1 MKKIVFLAIVAFTF
15 NCNAQLDK
23 LIDDWH
29 LAATEANYEA
39 YFGPMDETF
48 VFLGTAPG
56 ERWEKE
62 AFSAFSKPYFDKGQA
77 WDFKASN
84 RIWMFS
90 KNEKTAW
97 FDEDLDTWMEG
108 CRGSGVVMK
117 KKGEWKIVYYNLT
130 VLIEN
135 EKIKEFIEL
144 RKK

>member
-1 MKKIVFLAIVAFTF
+1 MFLAIVAFTF

-90 KNEKTAW
+90 KNKKTKKYSFLRQHFFA
-97 FDEDLDTWMEG
+97 
-108 CRGSGVVMK
+108 
-117 KKGEWKIVYYNLT
+117 KKGLVKVISLIPT
-130 VLIEN
+130 TKGKLQKTRKGMRVLS
-135 EKIKEFIEL
+135 K
-144 RKK
+144 